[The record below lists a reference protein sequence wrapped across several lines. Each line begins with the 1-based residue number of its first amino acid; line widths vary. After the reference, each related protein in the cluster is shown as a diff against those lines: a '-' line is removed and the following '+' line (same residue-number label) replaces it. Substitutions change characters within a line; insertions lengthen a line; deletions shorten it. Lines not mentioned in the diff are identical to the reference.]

1 MKKILLILI
10 SSLCLSND
18 YIIDEYEFVWD
29 IFKIG
34 DLEISLHK
42 NEIRTMV
49 HIERLEFLP
58 TEIVKLV
65 KVLSEVDTIYK
76 KFRNSDLVEMEE
88 EFKVDSFI
96 VLFEKDRD
104 GFVVRLFEEDSW
116 GKSIVK
122 LSRQEVLAILPYL
135 KQIQDMSNF
144 LDSKINFN

>member
-1 MKKILLILI
+1 
-10 SSLCLSND
+10 
-18 YIIDEYEFVWD
+18 
-29 IFKIG
+29 
-34 DLEISLHK
+34 
-42 NEIRTMV
+42 
-49 HIERLEFLP
+49 
-58 TEIVKLV
+58 
-65 KVLSEVDTIYK
+65 
-76 KFRNSDLVEMEE
+76 MEE